1 MTTISFARHQFPP
14 AIIRHTVWLYLRF
27 TLSYRDVEDLL
38 AERGL
43 DVSYESVRRW
53 ALKFGPLF
61 ARELRRRRHR
71 PTSRWHLDEMAVLIG
86 GKQFWLWRAVDDEG
100 EVLDLLV
107 QRRRDKNAVVKLMRK
122 LLKKQGFAPD
132 VLVTDKLRSYG
143 AAKAALGLSARH
155 EQGLRK
161 KIGPRIRISLCD
173 GASARCSA
181 SNRQDQPS
189 ASSPLTLPSITLLM
203 SSAMLHP
210 APRSGS
216 SEAKRSRRGGPRPPP
231 EPELKL
237 SAFTLLR
244 IPVTAPGRCSRRGPS
259 RTSTMSSWANAV
271 VGGRM
276 SGPILAPRRLAPMPA
291 EDSKTI
297 RPSSPPP
304 CSRTRS
310 STSPIA
316 AI

>member
-53 ALKFGPLF
+53 VLKFGPLF

-107 QRRRDKNAVVKLMRK
+107 QRRRDKNAAVKLMRK

-161 KIGPRIRISLCD
+161 NNRAENSHQPVRRRERKMPLFKSPG
-173 GASARCSA
+173 SAQRFLSTHA
-181 SNRQDQPS
+181 AVHNTFNVQRH
-189 ASSPLTLPSITLLM
+189 LTSRATLRVL
-203 SSAMLHP
+203 
-210 APRSGS
+210 RG
-216 SEAKRSRRGGPRPPP
+216 EALQTWR
-231 EPELKL
+231 
-237 SAFTLLR
+237 AA
-244 IPVTAPGRCSRRGPS
+244 TA
-259 RTSTMSSWANAV
+259 A
-271 VGGRM
+271 
-276 SGPILAPRRLAPMPA
+276 
-291 EDSKTI
+291 
-297 RPSSPPP
+297 
-304 CSRTRS
+304 
-310 STSPIA
+310 
-316 AI
+316 